1 MKLIRPTYVLL
12 AALAGTSS
20 VNAQTAP
27 SPSPATPLPG
37 DRPGQTPAGQ
47 QAGTVQAPAPAPRQ
61 RTSPHDTISA
71 RIDTCRITVV
81 YGRPY
86 SKDPKSGEIRKV
98 WGTLVAAGKPWRT
111 GADEATLFIT
121 QLPLDLAGTHLPA
134 GAYTLYTLLA
144 EDGSA
149 QLLINKKL
157 GQWGADPY
165 DATQEFAKVPLTKE
179 ALEPQLDQFTM
190 ALERNPAGGGFLR
203 LKWETTQFSVPFT
216 VKK

>member
-1 MKLIRPTYVLL
+1 MKLVPLACTLL
-12 AALAGTSS
+12 AALAGTATISAQPTPATATSS
-20 VNAQTAP
+20 VQ
-27 SPSPATPLPG
+27 
-37 DRPGQTPAGQ
+37 
-47 QAGTVQAPAPAPRQ
+47 APAPRQ

-71 RIDTCRITVV
+71 RIDTGRITVV

-86 SKDPKSGEIRKV
+86 SKNSKTGELRKV
-98 WGTLVAAGKPWRT
+98 WGALIPAGKPWRT

-149 QLLINKKL
+149 QLLINKRL

-165 DATQEFAKVPLTKE
+165 DATQEFARVPLTKE
-179 ALEPQLDQFTM
+179 PLEPQLDQFTM
-190 ALERNPAGGGFLR
+190 ALERNPAGGGTLR
-203 LKWETTQFSVPFT
+203 LKWETTQYPVPFT

>member
-12 AALAGTSS
+12 AALAGTASA
-20 VNAQTAP
+20 NAQTAP
-27 SPSPATPLPG
+27 APAAPATPAA
-37 DRPGQTPAGQ
+37 T
-47 QAGTVQAPAPAPRQ
+47 PAPAPRQ

-81 YGRPY
+81 YGRPF
-86 SKDPKSGEIRKV
+86 SKDPKTGELRKI
-98 WGTLVAAGKPWRT
+98 WGGLVPAGKPWRT

-144 EDGSA
+144 DDGSA

-165 DATQEFAKVPLTKE
+165 DASQEFAKVPLTKE

-190 ALERNPAGGGFLR
+190 ALDRNPAGGGFLR

>member
-1 MKLIRPTYVLL
+1 MKLVPLACTLL
-12 AALAGTSS
+12 AALAGTATISAQPTPATATSS
-20 VNAQTAP
+20 VQ
-27 SPSPATPLPG
+27 
-37 DRPGQTPAGQ
+37 
-47 QAGTVQAPAPAPRQ
+47 APAPRQ

-71 RIDTCRITVV
+71 RIDTGRITVV

-86 SKDPKSGEIRKV
+86 SKNSKTGELRKV
-98 WGTLVAAGKPWRT
+98 WGALIPAGKPWRT

-149 QLLINKKL
+149 QLLINKRL

-165 DATQEFAKVPLTKE
+165 DATQEFARVPLTKE
-179 ALEPQLDQFTM
+179 PLEPQLDQFTM
-190 ALERNPAGGGFLR
+190 ALERNPAGGGTLR
-203 LKWETTQFSVPFT
+203 LKWETTQYSVPFT

>member
-1 MKLIRPTYVLL
+1 MKLVPLACTLL
-12 AALAGTSS
+12 AALAGTATIS
-20 VNAQTAP
+20 AQPTPA
-27 SPSPATPLPG
+27 PATTSA
-37 DRPGQTPAGQ
+37 Q
-47 QAGTVQAPAPAPRQ
+47 APAPRQ

-71 RIDTCRITVV
+71 RIDTGRITVV

-86 SKDPKSGEIRKV
+86 SKNPKTGELRKV
-98 WGTLVAAGKPWRT
+98 WGALIPAGKPWRT

-149 QLLINKKL
+149 QLLINKRL

-165 DATQEFAKVPLTKE
+165 DATQEFARVPLTKE
-179 ALEPQLDQFTM
+179 PLEPQLDQFTM
-190 ALERNPAGGGFLR
+190 ALERNPAGGGTLR
-203 LKWETTQFSVPFT
+203 LKWETTQYSVPFT

>member
-1 MKLIRPTYVLL
+1 MKLVPLACTLL
-12 AALAGTSS
+12 AALAGTATISAQPTPATATSS
-20 VNAQTAP
+20 VQ
-27 SPSPATPLPG
+27 
-37 DRPGQTPAGQ
+37 
-47 QAGTVQAPAPAPRQ
+47 APAPRQ

-71 RIDTCRITVV
+71 RIDTGRITVV

-86 SKDPKSGEIRKV
+86 SKNSKTGELRKV
-98 WGTLVAAGKPWRT
+98 WGALVPAGKPWRT

-149 QLLINKKL
+149 QLLINKRL

-165 DATQEFAKVPLTKE
+165 DATQEFARVPLTKE
-179 ALEPQLDQFTM
+179 PLEPQLDQFTM
-190 ALERNPAGGGFLR
+190 ALERNPAGGGTLR
-203 LKWETTQFSVPFT
+203 LKWETTQYPVPFT

>member
-1 MKLIRPTYVLL
+1 MKLVPLACTLL
-12 AALAGTSS
+12 AALASTATIS
-20 VNAQTAP
+20 AQSTPA
-27 SPSPATPLPG
+27 PAT
-37 DRPGQTPAGQ
+37 TS
-47 QAGTVQAPAPAPRQ
+47 VQAPAPRQ
-61 RTSPHDTISA
+61 RTSPHDTLSA
-71 RIDTCRITVV
+71 RIDTGRITVV

-86 SKDPKSGEIRKV
+86 SKNPKTGELRKI
-98 WGTLVAAGKPWRT
+98 WGALIPAGKPWRT

-149 QLLINKKL
+149 QLLINKRL

-165 DATQEFAKVPLTKE
+165 DATQEFARVPLTKE
-179 ALEPQLDQFTM
+179 PLEPQLDQFTM
-190 ALERNPAGGGFLR
+190 ALERNPAGGGTLR
-203 LKWETTQFSVPFT
+203 LKWETTQYSVPFT

>member
-1 MKLIRPTYVLL
+1 MKLVPLACTLL
-12 AALAGTSS
+12 AALAGTATISAQPTPATATSS
-20 VNAQTAP
+20 VQ
-27 SPSPATPLPG
+27 
-37 DRPGQTPAGQ
+37 
-47 QAGTVQAPAPAPRQ
+47 APAPRQ

-71 RIDTCRITVV
+71 RIDTGRITVV

-86 SKDPKSGEIRKV
+86 SKNPKTGELRKV
-98 WGTLVAAGKPWRT
+98 WGALIPAGKPWRT

-149 QLLINKKL
+149 QLLINKRL

-165 DATQEFAKVPLTKE
+165 DATQEFARVPLTKE
-179 ALEPQLDQFTM
+179 PLEPQLDQFTM
-190 ALERNPAGGGFLR
+190 ALERNPAGGGTLR
-203 LKWETTQFSVPFT
+203 LKWETTQYPVPFT

>member
-1 MKLIRPTYVLL
+1 MKLVPLACTLL
-12 AALAGTSS
+12 AALAGTATISAQPTPATATSS
-20 VNAQTAP
+20 VQ
-27 SPSPATPLPG
+27 
-37 DRPGQTPAGQ
+37 
-47 QAGTVQAPAPAPRQ
+47 APAPRQ

-71 RIDTCRITVV
+71 RIDTGRITVV

-86 SKDPKSGEIRKV
+86 SKNSKTGELRKV
-98 WGTLVAAGKPWRT
+98 WGALIPAGKPWRT

-149 QLLINKKL
+149 QLLINKRL

-165 DATQEFAKVPLTKE
+165 DATQEFARVPLTKE
-179 ALEPQLDQFTM
+179 PLEPQLDQFTM
-190 ALERNPAGGGFLR
+190 ALERTPAGGGTLR
-203 LKWETTQFSVPFT
+203 LKWETTQYPVPFT

>member
-12 AALAGTSS
+12 AALVGTAS
-20 VNAQTAP
+20 VSAQTAP
-27 SPSPATPLPG
+27 APATPAA
-37 DRPGQTPAGQ
+37 PA
-47 QAGTVQAPAPAPRQ
+47 TAPAPRA

-71 RIDTCRITVV
+71 RIDGNRVTLV

-86 SKDPKSGEIRKV
+86 SKDPKTGEIRKV
-98 WGTLVAAGKPWRT
+98 WGALVPAGKPWRT
-111 GADEATLFIT
+111 GSDEATLLIT
-121 QLPLDLAGTHLPA
+121 QQPLDLGGTALPA

-165 DATQEFAKVPLTKE
+165 DATQEFARIPLTKE
-179 ALEPQLDQFTM
+179 SLDTQIDQFTM
-190 ALERNPAGGGFLR
+190 AFERNPAGGGFLR
-203 LKWETTQFSVPFT
+203 LKWENTQFSVPFT